1 MRSHDWIAETEVLAT
16 FDREPM
22 KGWKPS
28 VATTRAS
35 SAMKSRIVGRQGDR
49 LATYRASSSE
59 PVHPGSNR
67 KAPSKRGFSMEPTP
81 GLEPGTPS
89 LRAMVGTAS
98 IGSIRLRNTP
108 PAPEFGL
115 EAGLGRPELDTDLT
129 RSTDSRRGAATFW
142 LSSVSA
148 IEALI
153 ADRDRRLSRTHA
165 LRHVGAV
172 KETGIAPGRDVR
184 ISMPDELRHLDKSQA
199 FRGIERYAAGRSRPS
214 APSRPRRTP
223 SQSASASPWPCRRS

>member
-1 MRSHDWIAETEVLAT
+1 MCQDLLRRRVAATPRHARLNAAIRLKSPMPGLFRSRRPD
-16 FDREPM
+16 
-22 KGWKPS
+22 
-28 VATTRAS
+28 
-35 SAMKSRIVGRQGDR
+35 
-49 LATYRASSSE
+49 
-59 PVHPGSNR
+59 SNR
-67 KAPSKRGFSMEPTP
+67 V
-81 GLEPGTPS
+81 TPS

-172 KETGIAPGRDVR
+172 EETGIVPGRDVR